1 MQKAIKFYK
10 EYIRELMEYSH
21 SFRDLLAKISWQ
33 EWVDSDLRDEAE
45 SEMEEY
51 NKKYGYRIKL
61 TSGAYRFCLIAEDY
75 DYVLKFSW
83 DFDGGED
90 GCETEIEVYE
100 DACNCGF
107 ADFFAK
113 PYRLGPIENKY
124 FKTCDF
130 FLVERAE
137 VNTYRIAEY
146 CCDPHYKKLYTTLKN
161 REKNLDYMNDVFEN
175 NDTVEVFVDY
185 YLNNLELLEDF
196 IDFVDEIGL
205 VDLHEE
211 NIGFIGERPVI
222 IDYAFVNCNRRY
234 NN

>member
-10 EYIRELMEYSH
+10 EYIRGLMEYSH

-33 EWVDSDLRDEAE
+33 EWIDSDLRGDAE
-45 SEMEEY
+45 NEIEEY
-51 NKKYGYRIKL
+51 NKIYGYRIRL

-83 DFDGGED
+83 DFEGEED
-90 GCETEIEVYE
+90 GCATEVDIYE
-100 DACNCGF
+100 EAYERGF
-107 ADFFAK
+107 ANFFAK
-113 PYRLGPIENKY
+113 PYKLGAIEND
-124 FKTCDF
+124 FFTTGDF

-137 VNTYRIAEY
+137 VNTYRVAEY
-146 CCDPHYKKLYTTLKN
+146 SCDPHYKKLYTTLKD
-161 REKNLDYMNDVFEN
+161 REKDLDYMNDVFEN

-185 YLNNLELLEDF
+185 YLNNLEFLEDF

-205 VDLHEE
+205 VDLHEQ

-222 IDYAFVNCNRRY
+222 IDYAFVKGNRRY